1 MSFSYL
7 MFTLMFFNMI
17 ASYEYATKIAK
28 SFVTKGEFDGADL
41 FVFILTMFTW
51 NVIMSFYFKV
61 EWV

>member
-7 MFTLMFFNMI
+7 MLILMFFNMI
-17 ASYEYATKIAK
+17 ASYEYATKIAN
-28 SFVTKGEFDGADL
+28 SFITKREVKGEDL
-41 FVFILTMFTW
+41 FVFIFTMFTW